1 MPRVELQPSSTEG
14 VDPRGLLGLPELT
27 ELPAREAITELS
39 RGWIQGEWPRPELD
53 LDQTLVEGI
62 AGLAESSYDQEV
74 RLFSGAVRELG
85 AGKVSRLV
93 RAIRDWNTE
102 VEERVFVGSTQ
113 VFAYEYLYTQILTAN
128 HDLLTFGPK
137 RTARRWFI
145 RWRDVAL
152 RALDEKFSGLQMLEL
167 LRVAE
172 AWLRRHWRPSPPPR
186 RLASPE
192 RLKRLADTIVA
203 HAPPRRLAAEA
214 MPCEAG

>member
-1 MPRVELQPSSTEG
+1 MPRAELLPISAEG
-14 VDPRGLLGLPELT
+14 IDYRALLGLPELT

-39 RGWIQGEWPRPELD
+39 RGWMQGEWPRPELD
-53 LDQTLVEGI
+53 LDQTLVEGM
-62 AGLAESSYDQEV
+62 AGAVEPTFDQEV
-74 RLFSGAVRELG
+74 RIFSGAIRELG
-85 AGKVSRLV
+85 ASKVSRLV
-93 RAIRDWNTE
+93 RAIRDWNAE
-102 VEERVFVGSTQ
+102 AEELVFIGSTQ
-113 VFAYEYLYTQILTAN
+113 VFAHEYLYTQILTAN

-152 RALDEKFSGLQMLEL
+152 RVLDERFSGQQMLEL

-172 AWLRRHWRPSPPPR
+172 AWLRRHWKLPPPPR

-214 MPCEAG
+214 MPSEAG